1 MLLSLILHGWWPTI
15 TCGAVTVGR
24 TVLASP
30 ILLLTTLVK
39 AIRLHHGPLIVL
51 GLSITSPVGIT
62 LVVRLRLLL
71 LIAWMEVCS
80 RVLLLLPER
89 CQWAPSLLLC
99 SIIIELALRWLLTL
113 AVTVTMRLLIR
124 LFPAH

>member
-1 MLLSLILHGWWPTI
+1 MHLSLVLVGRWPTI
-15 TCGAVTVGR
+15 TCGALTVGW

-30 ILLLTTLVK
+30 ILLTLVK
-39 AIRLHHGPLIVL
+39 AIGLHHGPLIVL
-51 GLSITSPVGIT
+51 GLSITTPVGIT
-62 LVVRLRLLL
+62 LIVRLRLLL
-71 LIAWMEVCS
+71 VIAWVEVCS

-99 SIIIELALRWLLTL
+99 SVIIELALRWLLSL

-124 LFPAH
+124 LLLAH